1 MAKKLLSEIGLSS
14 LILAVFAL
22 FGVLVLAVLYDQTED
37 IIVANQRLALL
48 KQLTEL
54 VPAEKYDNALDQSNV
69 TLPLGTFSSRET
81 TKVYL
86 AKKQNQPVAAIFLVT
101 TTKGYAGTIQLL
113 VAVNQDQTLSGVRVV
128 KHKETPGLGDKI
140 EIDKSNWITSFDG
153 KSLSSPSQARWSVK
167 KDGGEFDQFTGA
179 TITPRA
185 VVGLV
190 KEVLD
195 WSQLNFNDLF
205 SGKYKTTPAK

>member
-22 FGVLVLAVLYDQTED
+22 LGVLVLAVIHDQTAD
-37 IIVANQRLALL
+37 TIIENQRLALL

-54 VPAEKYDNALDQSNV
+54 VPAEKYDNALDQSSV
-69 TLPLGTFSSRET
+69 VLPLGDFSSKET
-81 TKVYL
+81 VKVYL

-101 TTKGYAGTIQLL
+101 TTKGYAGAIQLL

-140 EIDKSNWITSFDG
+140 EIEKSNWITSFDG
-153 KSLSSPSQARWSVK
+153 KSLNNPSQARWAVK
-167 KDGGEFDQFTGA
+167 KEGGEFDQFTGA

-185 VVGLV
+185 IVGLV

-195 WSQLNFNDLF
+195 WSQLNFDGLF
-205 SGKYKTTPAK
+205 SGRYKAAPAK